1 MKNKEQN
8 GSGSGGWFKSL
19 DRLTKKGKSRVTVS
33 TSDSGSDPTDWYS
46 KKNGSMCLGG
56 TQSDFLQGARQA
68 WLN

>member
-33 TSDSGSDPTDWYS
+33 TSDSGSDPTD
-46 KKNGSMCLGG
+46 
-56 TQSDFLQGARQA
+56 
-68 WLN
+68 